1 MDRELNDGTIGY
13 IVQTDESLREK
24 EESKVRGQEGVS
36 LGMCSVYA
44 LQASRMRVACALQL
58 YNYMLRFHL
67 TMPPPLKR
75 VVPDPLYTQALI
87 KPHKNLNKEK
97 IKRERVS

>member
-1 MDRELNDGTIGY
+1 M
-13 IVQTDESLREK
+13 
-24 EESKVRGQEGVS
+24 RGQEGVS
-36 LGMCSVYA
+36 LGMCSA
-44 LQASRMRVACALQL
+44 HTSQASRMRVTCASQL

-75 VVPDPLYTQALI
+75 VVPDPLHTQALI

-97 IKRERVS
+97 IKKGKSVLILYIKR